1 MRVLRIMLARNVSDV
16 TFTDVNKNNRNVS
29 QVNEE

>member
-1 MRVLRIMLARNVSDV
+1 MWVLRIMLARNVSDV

>member
-16 TFTDVNKNNRNVS
+16 TFTDVNENNRNVS